1 MKLATKNT
9 ESIQMLM
16 SVGLFQTESE
26 AVDSII
32 EYAYGMEDFEEFELE
47 IDSENLNHL
56 KNLSEKTGA
65 PVNFVFNRIVERY
78 LDSEELNDNA
88 DSKTS

>member
-1 MKLATKNT
+1 MKLSTKNT
-9 ESIQMLM
+9 ESIQMLI

-32 EYAYGMEDFEEFELE
+32 EYAYGMEDFEELELE
-47 IDSENLNHL
+47 IDSKILNYL
-56 KNLSEKTGA
+56 KNLSEKIGA
-65 PVNFVFNRIVERY
+65 PINFIFNRIVERY

-88 DSKTS
+88 DSKAS